1 VGCPTREIPFASAGR
16 VEEEERVTEEW
27 RTLDPWDAAEVLQA
41 ELNGLQ
47 HDWLAADFAAECE
60 RERLE
65 QPARYVTYKEASR
78 IFGLAVGTIRERVK
92 RDGVEVIGTGGT
104 HRVHL
109 RSLREAL
116 LIRPAHHRE
125 PVKPPGI
132 VRRRRQVSPSD
143 RTFTRLSRALVTH
156 TRGGGA

>member
-1 VGCPTREIPFASAGR
+1 VCASGGR
-16 VEEEERVTEEW
+16 VEKEEWVTDEW
-27 RTLDPWDAAEVLQA
+27 RTLDPWEAAEVLQA

-47 HDWLAADFAAECE
+47 TDLLAADFAAECE

-78 IFGLAVGTIRERVK
+78 IFGLAVGTLRERVK
-92 RDGVEVIGTGGT
+92 RDGVEVIGTTGT

-109 RSLREAL
+109 EGLREAL

-125 PVKPPGI
+125 PVKPSSATVRPKIAAGSNYRRMAKELRA
-132 VRRRRQVSPSD
+132 RRRE
-143 RTFTRLSRALVTH
+143 A
-156 TRGGGA
+156 A